1 MILPFHHGVKIPR
14 LDLSRVKMN
23 GIAPRADSAN
33 STGGYP
39 KTRLQKGDVLDTV
52 EISVGHRG
60 MTDIDK
66 ILPRLDGKV
75 KGKCPIKRTE

>member
-1 MILPFHHGVKIPR
+1 MGVDRGVGVTRDFCTAVGK
-14 LDLSRVKMN
+14 

>member
-1 MILPFHHGVKIPR
+1 MKIPR

-23 GIAPRADSAN
+23 GIAPARWHYSAH
-33 STGGYP
+33 GGYP

-52 EISVGHRG
+52 DTSVGHRG